1 MRAAL
6 GRYYDVESPLHALDP
21 RMKIHLLIVL
31 VLGIFFTHSFMGLFI
46 VLALALIAIV
56 LSRVPINFVLRAIA
70 PFIILFIL
78 PVIFA
83 LFFTSSGEVLFEWGI
98 IKVTAEGL
106 YHAGFA
112 TLRLVVLFL
121 LVTLFTLTTS
131 SIATCD
137 AIDYLLAPFSRFGF
151 PGHEIAMVMSIALRF
166 IPTLQEEFST
176 IRKAQLSR
184 GATFDE
190 GGLIRRLKG
199 VFPLVVPLFTS
210 ALRHAEG
217 LAYAMESRCYVGG
230 GHRTCYHRLK
240 TKPLDW
246 MVLILVIIV
255 DVIIVII

>member
-1 MRAAL
+1 MKAAL

-31 VLGIFFTHSFMGLFI
+31 VIGVFLAHTFAGLF
-46 VLALALIAIV
+46 VLLALVLTAIMF
-56 LSRVPINFVLRAIA
+56 SRVPINFVLRAIA
-70 PFIILFIL
+70 PFIIFFAL
-78 PVIFA
+78 PVIFS
-83 LFFTSSGEVLFEWGI
+83 LFFASSGETLVQWGI
-98 IKVTAEGL
+98 IRVTAEGL

-137 AIDYLLAPFSRFGF
+137 AIDYILAPFSRFGF

-166 IPTLQEEFST
+166 IPTLQEEFTS

-199 VFPLVVPLFTS
+199 VFPLIVPLFTS

-230 GHRTCYHRLK
+230 GHRTHYHRLQ

-246 MVLILVIIV
+246 LVLVLAVIV
-255 DVIIVII
+255 DVVVFFI